1 MAMSISSAYLIPA
14 PTPPPPQLPMQNLNV
29 IDIWMDIWMERQYES
44 SIHPYKQSLQGCVE
58 KGGGMAEGGGG
69 GEGYND

>member
-1 MAMSISSAYLIPA
+1 
-14 PTPPPPQLPMQNLNV
+14 
-29 IDIWMDIWMERQYES
+29 MDIWMERQYES

-58 KGGGMAEGGGG
+58 KGGGGGGGGMGEGGGG